1 MRGLTRTDKF
11 TLIMVFAM
19 VCSAYAQGVNLKV
32 NCGGRGAL
40 STIHGA
46 LKQLHPE
53 ESNTITVSG
62 ICNENVLIQDSEVR

>member
-1 MRGLTRTDKF
+1 MRGFTRQRRF

-19 VCSAYAQGVNLKV
+19 VFSAYAQGISLKV

-46 LKQLHPE
+46 LKLLNPQGPSTSLSLAPAKRM
-53 ESNTITVSG
+53 
-62 ICNENVLIQDSEVR
+62 C